1 MSPHTE
7 PIRAVVADDEPLARR
22 LLVRLLA
29 REPDIAVVAQAANG
43 PDTIATVHA
52 HAPDVLFLDVRMPG
66 ASGIEVL
73 ETLGV
78 GAVRAVVLVTAH
90 DDYAIAAFQHH
101 ALDYLLKPIDEERF
115 RAAVARVRERLRE
128 SRDALLTAA
137 SLQALARVYGS
148 TGNEGQPAY
157 LTRLVARSAGKV
169 TIVDVAD
176 LDWIQAADDYLEVH
190 AGSAVHYVRA
200 SMASLESRLDPSRF
214 VRIHRSTIIRLSRVR
229 ELEPYFHGD
238 YSVTLHDGTR
248 LRLSRTYRAR
258 FEEALGHTI

>member
-1 MSPHTE
+1 MSRHPE

-43 PDTIATVHA
+43 PDTIETVHA

-66 ASGIEVL
+66 ATGIEVL
-73 ETLGV
+73 ETLGI

-90 DDYAIAAFQHH
+90 DDYAISAFQHH
-101 ALDYLLKPIDEERF
+101 ALDYVLKPIEEERF
-115 RAAVARVRERLRE
+115 RTAVARVRERLRE

-137 SLQALARVYGS
+137 SLQALARVYG
-148 TGNEGQPAY
+148 TGRTADQPAY
-157 LTRLVARSAGKV
+157 LTRLVARTGGRV
-169 TIVDVAD
+169 TILDVAD
-176 LDWIQAADDYLEVH
+176 VDWIQAADDYLEVH
-190 AGSAVHYVRA
+190 AGAAVHYVRG
-200 SMASLESRLDPSRF
+200 SMTSLESRLDPSCF

-238 YSVTLHDGTR
+238 YSLTLHDGTR
-248 LRLSRTYRAR
+248 LRLSRTYRPR
-258 FEEALGHTI
+258 FEAALGHGI